1 MIIHGDS
8 NDMIERFFWCQKSYG
23 NITRLNILRTLKK
36 YQFGFIAKPNKSS
49 KKKLLK
55 NIVKVEH
62 VSRCPSPFF
71 LDPHRNSYGCRRVF
85 LNGALDR
92 KTKKV
97 ASTRLKLGQQ
107 VAYGWA
113 VISLEVTF

>member
-1 MIIHGDS
+1 MIIHSDS

-23 NITRLNILRTLKK
+23 NTTRLNILRTFKK
-36 YQFGFIAKPNKSS
+36 ISVRFHSQAKQEL
-49 KKKLLK
+49 KKKLVK